1 MVKTVKHNS
10 TWRLTIPKGEHKSAV
25 GLDKIPKNVFDNLLR
40 LLEDGI
46 DETQT
51 NVYHN
56 KFSGRFMAYIEKSD
70 HNLMQIG
77 LYYKSER
84 LKRPPDRQ

>member
-1 MVKTVKHNS
+1 
-10 TWRLTIPKGEHKSAV
+10 
-25 GLDKIPKNVFDNLLR
+25 
-40 LLEDGI
+40 
-46 DETQT
+46 
-51 NVYHN
+51 
-56 KFSGRFMAYIEKSD
+56 MAYIETSD